1 MDATLRDDVRT
12 LTTWLG
18 RVIRE
23 QQGETF
29 FTKLERL
36 RQLAKATRARPGASS
51 RAALRAFVDRLTPRE
66 AQNMARAFTLYFQLV
81 NLAEEHHRIERLRDR
96 EREAGAPPLS
106 VEKALSDLRRA
117 GVPRARIARAVANL
131 RLEPVFTAHPTE
143 AKRRVVLRHL
153 LRMAE
158 GWEEHRRSDRSPSE
172 KRRSENALLESLE
185 ALWQTQQVRQRRV
198 TVEDE
203 VRNVLFFLIGTVPR
217 AAAEFWDAFT
227 EAAACL
233 APGAVPSPRLLSF
246 GTWVGGDRDGN
257 PSVTPDVSRWT
268 LAEQRRTAL
277 EFYRNAVRDLQSLLT
292 SSSLA
297 APVDPAVVKSLN
309 KDRRSLP
316 ELEERLRHWERGE
329 YYRAKLWAVEARLVR
344 AQSGAKGGYTA
355 AAGLVD
361 DLVLLRRSLEKHGGA
376 RTARGALLT
385 LERQVRLFGFH
396 LARLD
401 FRQHS
406 ARVRAAAEALA
417 GGRPATAEWAGLI
430 AAGAP
435 RAVPRIAGDGLA
447 LREMETLAEL
457 QKTFGTRAADHYI
470 LSMTRSADDLWAALF
485 LARRAGLIRRE
496 GNRWRSTVD
505 IVPLFETVEDLSRAP
520 ALMAALW
527 RHPFYRQILAS
538 RGGAQEIMLG
548 YSDSNKDAGYLAANF
563 HLFRAQESLGRAAEK
578 AGVLLRFFHG
588 KGGTIDRGGGPA
600 HRAILAAP
608 RSVPGGRLRITEQ
621 GEVIAY
627 KYGRPAV
634 ARRNFEQMAS
644 AVLTAELAPPG
655 AKLSPARRS
664 VYEGVLAGLAEASR
678 RHYRALVYETPGFA
692 EYFAQATPIDLIE
705 RVEIASRP
713 VFRSGKPKDGSPR
726 APAAPSLADMRAI
739 PWVFSWTQS
748 RNLLPAWYGAG
759 SALQEFLDEKGAA
772 GRGLLADMYARWPFF
787 AALLDNLELSL
798 AKADLTI
805 AEGYAAL
812 VKDRSLR
819 SAIFGRVREEHR
831 RTVGALRAITGH
843 ASPLEQ
849 SPVLRE
855 SIALRNPYVD
865 SLSALQ
871 TRFLSL
877 WRDPRRSPAERDKAL
892 GVLLVTINGIA
903 AGMKSTG

>member
-18 RVIRE
+18 RIIRE
-23 QQGETF
+23 QEGEAF

-36 RQLAKATRARPGASS
+36 RQLAKATRTRPGASP
-51 RAALRAFVDRLTPRE
+51 RAALRVFVERLSARE
-66 AQNMARAFTLYFQLV
+66 AQSMARAFTLYFQLV
-81 NLAEEHHRIERLRDR
+81 NLAEEHHRLERLRAR
-96 EREAGAPPLS
+96 ERDSGAPPLS
-106 VEKALSDLRRA
+106 IEKALESFRRA
-117 GVPRARIARAVANL
+117 GVSRARVARAVADL

-153 LRMAE
+153 LRVAE
-158 GWEEHRRSDRSPSE
+158 LWEEHRRADRSPSE
-172 KRRSENALLESLE
+172 RRRSENALLESLE
-185 ALWQTQQVRQRRV
+185 ALWQTQPVRQRRV

-217 AAAEFWDAFT
+217 AAADFWDAWT

-233 APGAVPSPRLLSF
+233 APGAAPSPRLLTF

-257 PSVTPDVSRWT
+257 PSVTPDVSRWA

-277 EFYRNAVRDLQSLLT
+277 AFYRTAVRDLQSLLT
-292 SSSLA
+292 SSASA
-297 APVDPAVVKSLN
+297 ARVDPAVVKSLN
-309 KDRRSLP
+309 KDRRALP
-316 ELEERLRHWERGE
+316 ELEDRLRHWERGE

-344 AQSGAKGGYTA
+344 AQSGDKGGYPGP
-355 AAGLVD
+355 AGLVD
-361 DLVLLRRSLEKHGGA
+361 DLVLLRRSLEKNGGA
-376 RTARGALLT
+376 RTAHGALRT

-406 ARVRAAAEALA
+406 GRVRAAAEALA
-417 GGRPATAEWAGLI
+417 GGRPTTAEWPARV

-457 QKTFGTRAADHYI
+457 QKIHGTRAADHYI
-470 LSMTRSADDLWAALF
+470 LSMTGSADDLWAALF
-485 LARRAGLIRRE
+485 LARRAGLVRRE

-527 RHPFYRQILAS
+527 RHPLYRQILDS

-548 YSDSNKDAGYLAANF
+548 YSDSNKDAGYLAANY
-563 HLFRAQESLGRAAEK
+563 HLYRAQDALGRAAEK
-578 AGVLLRFFHG
+578 AGVRLRFFHG

-644 AVLTAELAPPG
+644 AVLTAELMPPG
-655 AKLSPARRS
+655 AALSTARRS
-664 VYEGVLAGLAEASR
+664 VYEGVLGEIAEASR

-692 EYFAQATPIDLIE
+692 DYFAQATPIDLIA

-713 VFRSGKPKDGSPR
+713 VFRSGKTKEGSPR
-726 APAAPSLADMRAI
+726 VAAAPSLADMRAI

-748 RNLLPAWYGAG
+748 RNLLPAWFGAG
-759 SALQEFLDEKGAA
+759 SALGNFLEEKGAF
-772 GRGLLADMYARWPFF
+772 GRGVLADMYARWPFF

-812 VKDRSLR
+812 VKDRGLR
-819 SAIFGRVREEHR
+819 SSIFERIREEHR
-831 RTVGALRAITGH
+831 RTVSALRSITGH
-843 ASPLEQ
+843 ASPLER

-871 TRFLSL
+871 TRFLRL
-877 WRDPRRSPAERDKAL
+877 WRDPRRSPAEREKAL
-892 GVLLVTINGIA
+892 GVLLVTLNGIA